1 MILVDTSVWVGHLRV
16 GEATL
21 AALLDD
27 GQVLVH
33 PFVIGELALGTLRQR
48 APVLALLQDLPA
60 AVVATDQEVMQFIER
75 HSLAGQG
82 IGYVDAHLLA
92 SVRLTAGS
100 SIWTLD
106 RRLAAVATR
115 HGMAT
120 TPPPAGFEA

>member
-21 AALLDD
+21 AALLDA

-48 APVLALLQDLPA
+48 ASVLALLQDLPT
-60 AVVATDQEVMQFIER
+60 AVVATDQEVMRFIER

-92 SVRLTAGS
+92 SFIPSGRS
-100 SIWTLD
+100 S
-106 RRLAAVATR
+106 
-115 HGMAT
+115 
-120 TPPPAGFEA
+120 ES